1 MSTTTSTRYG
11 KLQAEEI
18 AGLSVFK
25 GIPFAQPPVGGRRWL
40 PPEKP
45 ASWNSTRDAR
55 NFAPI
60 APQNPVVLQA
70 LQAMRIEEPQSED
83 CLYLNIWTPKTGP
96 GNRPVMVWLHGG
108 AFAIGSGSQAL
119 YDGSTLARRGDVV
132 VITVNYRLGPLGF
145 LRLND
150 VTNGKIPSSG
160 NEGLLDQ
167 IASLGWIRENVAEF
181 GGDAG
186 NITIFGE
193 SAGGMSVGCLMG
205 MPSARGLFQRAIPQS
220 GACHVGAPKELANK
234 MAEGLLARLNVPAS
248 NINALRAFTPAEL
261 LKASLG
267 ELDLEQGPAYQ
278 PVEDGKDL
286 PNLPI
291 NSVAQG
297 SATGVALLV
306 GSTLEEWKLFAAM
319 DPSVARFD
327 RPRLAARIGR
337 RMPPEL
343 AEGLI
348 ATYERARS
356 TRGDLTTPS
365 ELFSAIETDRIFRIP
380 AVRLAEV
387 QSNRGTPSVY
397 SYLFTHRSPAMGGIL
412 GSCHALELGFVFG
425 TNHLPGMESFAGNTP
440 EVERLATQIQDTW
453 LAFARTGNPGCESI
467 GAVPVYDETN
477 RATIVFGT
485 GGARVERAPYDSERG
500 A

>member
-1 MSTTTSTRYG
+1 
-11 KLQAEEI
+11 
-18 AGLSVFK
+18 
-25 GIPFAQPPVGGRRWL
+25 
-40 PPEKP
+40 
-45 ASWNSTRDAR
+45 
-55 NFAPI
+55 
-60 APQNPVVLQA
+60 
-70 LQAMRIEEPQSED
+70 
-83 CLYLNIWTPKTGP
+83 
-96 GNRPVMVWLHGG
+96 
-108 AFAIGSGSQAL
+108 
-119 YDGSTLARRGDVV
+119 
-132 VITVNYRLGPLGF
+132 
-145 LRLND
+145 
-150 VTNGKIPSSG
+150 
-160 NEGLLDQ
+160 
-167 IASLGWIRENVAEF
+167 
-181 GGDAG
+181 
-186 NITIFGE
+186 
-193 SAGGMSVGCLMG
+193 
-205 MPSARGLFQRAIPQS
+205 
-220 GACHVGAPKELANK
+220 

-291 NSVAQG
+291 NSVVAQG
-297 SATGVALLV
+297 SATGVRALLV

-348 ATYERARS
+348 ATYERGEKHSGRFDNTFGAVQRNRDRS
-356 TRGDLTTPS
+356 HLSHSGGEVGGSAEQPRDAERLQLPVHTP
-365 ELFSAIETDRIFRIP
+365 
-380 AVRLAEV
+380 LA
-387 QSNRGTPSVY
+387 SHGWN
-397 SYLFTHRSPAMGGIL
+397 M